1 METGAAVTGVHT
13 ALRGRAD
20 ECGLLD
26 SILADIRRGDGR
38 SLVLRGEASMG
49 KTALLQYL
57 IGSAPDMTVLRA
69 VGVEAEME
77 LVYAGL
83 HRLCG
88 PIRGRLV
95 AQERQIA
102 EPARDGLSNRE
113 RGARFFLSPRT
124 VEWHLRHVFA
134 KLGIRSRRE
143 LAKALP
149 KSSSEMMPA

>member
-102 EPARDGLSNRE
+102 EPAPRRAFEPREGRAVFPESAHGGVAPPPRIREARDPLAPRARE
-113 RGARFFLSPRT
+113 GA
-124 VEWHLRHVFA
+124 A
-134 KLGIRSRRE
+134 QIE
-143 LAKALP
+143 L
-149 KSSSEMMPA
+149 